1 MKRTIYLFFVLVM
14 VLSLTACSA
23 APANHWEKI
32 QKAGKIVIGTSADYP
47 PFEYVDES
55 GNYAGFD
62 VDIMHELASRLN
74 LELEIV
80 DMPFDS
86 LIAAV
91 KEGKIDV
98 AVAAFNYSE
107 ERDQSVDFTEAYYY
121 QENGFLVSSAFT
133 GTIDKPEDAA
143 NYKLG
148 VQTGAMADDWAS
160 TTLVE
165 GGLMSAENLFRYER
179 VDQAGLDVKNGR
191 IDVLMADYYPLLTLE
206 QEYPDL
212 KIIYHG
218 EVAAGPM
225 MMIIPDGDT
234 ETKAALDNAIQGM
247 LDDGFVDQAAKTHFS
262 SIE

>member
-1 MKRTIYLFFVLVM
+1 MKRTVYFIFVM
-14 VLSLTACSA
+14 MMILSLAACNA
-23 APANHWEKI
+23 TPASHWAKI

-55 GNYAGFD
+55 GNFAGFD
-62 VDIMHELASRLN
+62 VDIITEMASRLG

-86 LIAAV
+86 LVAAV
-91 KEGKIDV
+91 KEGKID
-98 AVAAFNYSE
+98 AAIAAFNYNE
-107 ERDQSVDFTEAYYY
+107 ERDQSVDFTDAYFY
-121 QENGFLVSSAFT
+121 QENGFLVSSAFN

-148 VQTGAMADDWAS
+148 VQTGAMADDWAT

-165 GGLMSAENLFRYER
+165 GGLMSAENLYRYER

-191 IDVLMADYYPLLTLE
+191 IDVLMADYYPLLTL
-206 QEYPDL
+206 QQQYSDL
-212 KIIYHG
+212 KIVYHG
-218 EVAAGPM
+218 EVAAGPV
-225 MMIIPDGDT
+225 MMIIPDGDS
-234 ETKAALDNAIQGM
+234 ETKTAMDQILKAM
-247 LDDGFVDQAAKTHFS
+247 LDDGFVDKAATTHFG

>member
-1 MKRTIYLFFVLVM
+1 VKRFTYFLFVILM
-14 VLSLTACSA
+14 LLAITACNVG
-23 APANHWEKI
+23 PANHWEKM
-32 QKAGKIVIGTSADYP
+32 QKEGKIVIGTSADYP
-47 PFEYVDES
+47 PFEYVDAN
-55 GNYAGFD
+55 GNFAGFD
-62 VDIMHELASRLN
+62 VDIMTEMASRAGLK
-74 LELEIV
+74 LEIV

-121 QENGFLVSSAFT
+121 QENGFLVTTAFT

-148 VQTGAMADDWAS
+148 VQTGAMADDWAT
-160 TTLVE
+160 TTLVD

-206 QEYPDL
+206 QQYDDL

-225 MMIIPDGDT
+225 MMVIPDGDK
-234 ETKAALDNAIQGM
+234 ETKAGLDLIIKAM
-247 LDDGFVDQAAKTHFS
+247 LDDGFVDKTATTHFGV
-262 SIE
+262 IE

>member
-1 MKRTIYLFFVLVM
+1 MKRTVYFVFVIML
-14 VLSLTACSA
+14 LLALTACNA
-23 APANHWEKI
+23 APANHWEKM
-32 QKAGKIVIGTSADYP
+32 QKEGKIVIGTSADYP

-55 GNYAGFD
+55 GNFAGFD
-62 VDIMHELASRLN
+62 VDIMTEMASRLG

-121 QENGFLVSSAFT
+121 QENGFLVSTSFA
-133 GTIDKPEDAA
+133 GTIDQPEDAA

-148 VQTGAMADDWAS
+148 VQTGAMADDWAT

-191 IDVLMADYYPLLTLE
+191 IDVLMADYYPLLTLDN
-206 QEYPDL
+206 QYDDL
-212 KIIYHG
+212 KIVYHG

-225 MMIIPDGDT
+225 MMIIPDGDK
-234 ETKAALDNAIQGM
+234 ETKAGLDAVIKAM
-247 LDDGFVDQAAKTHFS
+247 LDDGFVDRAATTHFS
-262 SIE
+262 AIE